1 MKLINSLIIALL
13 CALPLYVKAQ
23 MPHIT
28 SPDGGMN
35 AFRKIEKELYDTARF
50 TVYYNL
56 EYLKDSTKINDYTKA
71 KTVLQISNKYTKY
84 GDFYQLILDSLE
96 SYLGE
101 SKKNARNQQAR
112 DAWYDAINKI
122 NYYNVN
128 VTNLSTYKTKVQIYD
143 DLYNYEYTFTP
154 DIKWS
159 LEKGDT
165 VINRIP
171 CKKATCHYAG
181 RDYLAWYADSINLPL
196 GPYIFNGLPGLIIDI
211 RDTKGN
217 WIFTYSGIEKTHS
230 HPDMYLYKKVFWG
243 KINHVTR
250 EQALT
255 ATRNDIENFDNIS
268 IEKFKIKTK
277 VNGKWVTPEANNPRH
292 PSNMLELEW

>member
-1 MKLINSLIIALL
+1 M

-56 EYLKDSTKINDYTKA
+56 KYLKDSTKINDYTKA

-112 DAWYDAINKI
+112 DAWHDAINKI

-181 RDYLAWYADSINLPL
+181 RDYLAWYADIINLPF